1 MHQYFVYILASQ
13 RNGTLYTG
21 ITNNLAR
28 RVDEHRS
35 KSYSSFTTKY
45 GVTELV
51 YFEAYQLADEA
62 IRREKDIKAWKR
74 LWKLQLIENNNPDW
88 KDLSSGLLD

>member
-1 MHQYFVYILASQ
+1 MQQYFVYILASH

-28 RVDEHRS
+28 RIDEHRV
-35 KSYSSFTTKY
+35 KSYSSFTSKY
-45 GVTELV
+45 MVTELV
-51 YFEAYQLADEA
+51 HYEAYDLVAEA

-74 LWKLQLIENNNPDW
+74 LWKLQLIEKNNPDW
-88 KDLSSGLLD
+88 KDLSGDLLD

>member
-1 MHQYFVYILASQ
+1 MKQYFVYVLASQ
-13 RNGTLYTG
+13 RNGTLYTR

-45 GVTELV
+45 NVTELV
-51 YFEAYQLADEA
+51 HYETYELVDEA
-62 IRREKDIKAWKR
+62 IRREKNIKAWR
-74 LWKLQLIENNNPDW
+74 RIWKLQLIEENNPGW

>member
-1 MHQYFVYILASQ
+1 
-13 RNGTLYTG
+13 
-21 ITNNLAR
+21 LAR

-45 GVTELV
+45 NVTELV
-51 YFEAYQLADEA
+51 HYETYELVDEA
-62 IRREKDIKAWKR
+62 IRREKNIKAWR
-74 LWKLQLIENNNPDW
+74 RIWKLQLIEENNPGW

>member
-1 MHQYFVYILASQ
+1 MSQYFVYILASQ

-28 RVDEHRS
+28 RLDEHRS
-35 KSYSSFTTKY
+35 KSYSSFTAKY

-51 YFEAYQLADEA
+51 HYESYDLVAEA
-62 IRREKDIKAWKR
+62 IRREKHLKSWKR
-74 LWKLQLIENNNPDW
+74 FWKLQLIEQHNPDW
-88 KDLSSGLLD
+88 HDLSGELLD